1 MFICLYVVY
10 FLYVNFLNIYWY
22 VNICDNVMGFCDIY
36 INKWIKILGKGVK
49 INLFKGFFNEYK
61 VV

>member
-1 MFICLYVVY
+1 MQNKFRIEVFDVYMYMYVVY

-36 INKWIKILGKGVK
+36 INK
-49 INLFKGFFNEYK
+49 
-61 VV
+61 